1 MSASGPSGPLV
12 SLFLCLTYMFHI
24 HDNVPNK
31 LKCYSVLF
39 YSTNKSCQL
48 LSSFFRINNHTIQQ
62 FIVKLVE
69 FYIFYIISSLI
80 VYKVR

>member
-1 MSASGPSGPLV
+1 MQSNVVVVFFWGGGV
-12 SLFLCLTYMFHI
+12 MFHI

-48 LSSFFRINNHTIQQ
+48 LSSF
-62 FIVKLVE
+62 
-69 FYIFYIISSLI
+69 
-80 VYKVR
+80 